1 MPSGRGCALRD
12 DGAGSPTASALE
24 SGARTETVRSPN
36 LTVSPDD
43 VAAAARRLRPRFS
56 PLGVNSPE
64 KATGWQRVK
73 TSRTMLHCA
82 QDHETNQATASQNGA
97 SPKFHDPVSQCEHTQ
112 TSRPTS
118 HAMSQGPMPFLKHND
133 PAAHVAEGLA
143 RATLQ
148 CGAQQ
153 AAPRLDRSGTG
164 HGLRVMAAWS
174 AGSHHRY
181 SWLEHYAS
189 MWRTTRAVSSRPS
202 CSLSSTSRRRPT
214 PTRPSSSPRG
224 QASTS
229 WTRPPRNC

>member
-1 MPSGRGCALRD
+1 MPSGCGCALRD
-12 DGAGSPTASALE
+12 GVAGSPRASALK

-112 TSRPTS
+112 TSRIPPS
-118 HAMSQGPMPFLKHND
+118 NPCVN
-133 PAAHVAEGLA
+133 
-143 RATLQ
+143 
-148 CGAQQ
+148 
-153 AAPRLDRSGTG
+153 
-164 HGLRVMAAWS
+164 
-174 AGSHHRY
+174 Y
-181 SWLEHYAS
+181 
-189 MWRTTRAVSSRPS
+189 TTRDSLAHSMRRTAPAYSRQH
-202 CSLSSTSRRRPT
+202 
-214 PTRPSSSPRG
+214 G
-224 QASTS
+224 AS
-229 WTRPPRNC
+229 N